1 MNLRALAGWLRQ
13 TAAPVADPAAC
24 HVCSASRTHVGRL
37 RTINEDRVLDMS
49 EHRLW
54 AIADGMG
61 GHAAG
66 DAAAEAAIAALQD
79 VALDGQVSV
88 DSIGAALNGVNRH
101 LYGRTRRGSPMSGAT
116 IVAMFEKD
124 RLVTILWAGDC
135 RAYRL
140 RDGQLAQLTH
150 DHTVVQELVD
160 AGALDAAQAA
170 LHPQAHVVTR
180 ALGAAEDLLL
190 DRATSDALAGDLFLL
205 CSDGLI
211 STPIALDR
219 LIRSALGLLPPM
231 ADSLIAEALSCGGQD
246 NISLALVEV
255 I

>member
-1 MNLRALAGWLRQ
+1 MNLKALAGRLRQ
-13 TAAPVADPAAC
+13 IASPTADPTAC
-24 HVCSASRTHVGRL
+24 HVRSVSRTHVGRV
-37 RTINEDRVLDMS
+37 RAINEDRVLDMS

-79 VALDGQVSV
+79 VAVHGQLSGDAIVTTL
-88 DSIGAALNGVNRH
+88 GEVNRH
-101 LYGRTRRGSPMSGAT
+101 LHERTRQGSPMSGAT
-116 IVAMFEKD
+116 IVAMFEMN
-124 RLVTILWAGDC
+124 RTVTILWAGDC
-135 RAYRL
+135 RAYRM
-140 RDGQLAQLTH
+140 RDGRLAQLTH

-160 AGALDAAQAA
+160 SGALDAAQAA

-180 ALGAAEDLLL
+180 AVGATENLRL
-190 DRATSDALAGDLFLL
+190 DCATSEALAGDLFLL

-211 STPIALDR
+211 AAPIALDR
-219 LIRSALGLLPPM
+219 LIRSALGPLPSR

-246 NISLALVEV
+246 NISLLLVEIV
-255 I
+255 

>member
-13 TAAPVADPAAC
+13 TAAPAADSAAC
-24 HVCSASRTHVGRL
+24 YVRSVSRTHVGRV

-66 DAAAEAAIAALQD
+66 DAAAEAAIAMLQT
-79 VALDGQVSV
+79 VALDGQVSA
-88 DSIGAALNGVNRH
+88 DSLGAALSEVNRH
-101 LYGRTRRGSPMSGAT
+101 LHERTRQGSPMSGAT
-116 IVAMFEKD
+116 IVAMFEKN
-124 RLVTILWAGDC
+124 RALTILWAGDC

-160 AGALDAAQAA
+160 QGALDAAQAA

-211 STPIALDR
+211 SAPMALDR
-219 LIRSALGLLPPM
+219 LIQSEPRLLPSR

-246 NISLALVEV
+246 NISLLLVE
-255 I
+255 II